1 MTTRVQ
7 NPMTSGGGGGCPWT
21 CETPCVA
28 EMFQK
33 CAEYFDN
40 AGLPPIP
47 DSIPYVGAM
56 AFRARKKGPAGR
68 GGAKDLSDRMAAV
81 AMGQPGEDL
90 REEANLLEQ
99 LGALGWDEYPWSD
112 VRTQVPQLA
121 AFLRS
126 KGLERGDRL
135 CLFADAGFEAL
146 PITYIVNRLIDL
158 IFAIDLVLNFF
169 RGYQEADRNGG
180 QWIMNE
186 SQLAMA
192 TAAQRQYV
200 TTESIAVT

>member
-7 NPMTSGGGGGCPWT
+7 NPMTSGGGGGGCPWT

-135 CLFADAGFEAL
+135 CLFADAGPEWS
-146 PITYIVNRLIDL
+146 L
-158 IFAIDLVLNFF
+158 IFYAC
-169 RGYQEADRNGG
+169 
-180 QWIMNE
+180 
-186 SQLAMA
+186 
-192 TAAQRQYV
+192 QYV
-200 TTESIAVT
+200 GIGVCVREPRMPIAEVPKPPLSAVSRHRDPRRAV